1 MVEKIYKP
9 RVVDCLLEQYL
20 KVMGGVLIEG
30 PKACG
35 KTTTGKHFSNSELL
49 LSSAV
54 TRDEVKQF
62 LSYRPQI
69 IFSGSTPRLIDEWQ
83 VIPQLWDE
91 IRTEIDRRGAQGQFI
106 LTGSAVPADRESIFH
121 SGTGRF
127 AWLTM
132 RSMSLWESEESNGS
146 VSIEGLFRGEHDI
159 GAVNELDI
167 ERVAFAACRG
177 GWPQLIS
184 VTDDS
189 VLEYARQ
196 YVEAVAKNDISRVDG
211 IKRDPQ
217 RVKSLL
223 RSYARNLGTQTSV
236 SAIRQDLAD
245 ETPDS
250 LSDTTTKQYL
260 KAFQEIFVIEDM
272 PAWNPN
278 LRSKTAIRTTN
289 TRYFSDPSIAVAA
302 LDLGPQDLLNDP
314 KTFGFVFEN
323 LCVRDLRVYADALH
337 GGVYHY
343 RDKNNLECDAVLH
356 RRDGTYGLIEIKLGG
371 QEAVEHGS
379 MTLRK
384 LADKIDTSRMPKP
397 SFLMVLTAVGHY
409 AYRRQDGVLVVPVG
423 CLKP

>member
-1 MVEKIYKP
+1 M
-9 RVVDCLLEQYL
+9 
-20 KVMGGVLIEG
+20 
-30 PKACG
+30 
-35 KTTTGKHFSNSELL
+35 
-49 LSSAV
+49 
-54 TRDEVKQF
+54 
-62 LSYRPQI
+62 
-69 IFSGSTPRLIDEWQ
+69 
-83 VIPQLWDE
+83 
-91 IRTEIDRRGAQGQFI
+91 
-106 LTGSAVPADRESIFH
+106 
-121 SGTGRF
+121 
-127 AWLTM
+127 TM

-289 TRYFSDPSIAVAA
+289 TRYFSDPSIAAAA